1 MPPPSES
8 HLVHP
13 EWLPWE
19 GRRLSAD
26 PRPLQTQPEASL
38 RRRGGKNHEAGHPPP
53 RSPDSALMRT

>member
-13 EWLPWE
+13 EGLPWE

-38 RRRGGKNHEAGHPPP
+38 GRAGERITRLDILPREALTQP
-53 RSPDSALMRT
+53 